1 MLHFL
6 LTKYYTFR
14 RRGSVLRS
22 EIMRY
27 GCATIVTT
35 SIQYGAYHLALRFV
49 TEQPNLAFGIAGFVS
64 VSLNFLIMK
73 WAVFEHKRTRSAM
86 A

>member
-6 LTKYYTFR
+6 LTKYFTFR
-14 RRGSVLRS
+14 RTGGDIRS
-22 EIMRY
+22 QIMRY

-35 SIQYGAYHLALRFV
+35 SFQYAAYHLAIRFV
-49 TEQPNLAFGIAGFVS
+49 TEQPNIALGIAGFVS
-64 VSLNFLIMK
+64 LSLNFLIMK
-73 WAVFEHKRTRSAM
+73 WGVFEHKRARSAI